1 MSRLIDADALIKEIA
16 KIEDLRTLS
25 TKTIGEAIDRVP
37 GIEIIHCRDC
47 KWWERKYPG
56 SSYGYCHACK
66 HNFYSGH
73 WEIHIARTYHEDFY
87 CADAELRTE
96 EEEEEDD

>member
-25 TKTIGEAIDRVP
+25 TKVIGEAIDRVP

-47 KWWERKYPG
+47 KWWEKKEYG
-56 SSYGYCHACK
+56 SYGYCHAIK
-66 HNFYSGH
+66 HSYYSRH
-73 WEIHIARTYHEDFY
+73 WEINIYRTYEEDFY

-96 EEEEEDD
+96 EEEEEQ